1 MKYRITL
8 DKWGGEYCVGSIP
21 RETISYWSG
30 KDVEDLKE
38 HLLADTIIGVPEQHS
53 LYPFYEQDNLVHTCG
68 VEFSS
73 SNYVTV
79 ENADTDETIM
89 ETSLDADWVKDN
101 AWIVNDEPETLP
113 DDKGLIITASIEKG
127 GWVYEDFSLDE
138 PFDHKKLKFYLY
150 QIDGLFVLDHM
161 QYEDIE
167 LCQIDGS
174 TIGKDFQVWFDD
186 QT

>member
-1 MKYRITL
+1 
-8 DKWGGEYCVGSIP
+8 
-21 RETISYWSG
+21 
-30 KDVEDLKE
+30 
-38 HLLADTIIGVPEQHS
+38 
-53 LYPFYEQDNLVHTCG
+53 LVHTCG

-113 DDKGLIITASIEKG
+113 DDKGLIITASIEKR
-127 GWVYEDFSLDE
+127 GWVYEDFSLDG
-138 PFDHKKLKFYLY
+138 PFDHKKLKFFLY
-150 QIDGLFVLDHM
+150 AIDGLFVVDHM

-167 LCQIDGS
+167 IDQLDGS

-186 QT
+186 LT